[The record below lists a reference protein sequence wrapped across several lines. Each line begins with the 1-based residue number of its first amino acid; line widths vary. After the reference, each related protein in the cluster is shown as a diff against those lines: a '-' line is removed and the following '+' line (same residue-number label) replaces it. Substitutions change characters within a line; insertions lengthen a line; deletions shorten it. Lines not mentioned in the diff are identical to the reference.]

1 MPEITTELRLKGLI
15 LSAHELKAMTGWPD
29 ALVEDYLNLLDNF
42 ITIGGLLDIE
52 IDQKIEEVP
61 TNFANGSIPFAQGGF
76 LAQDNG
82 HLFWDL
88 TNRILKISGQIQS
101 QGRLKGETIVNAA
114 MSPYLILQNDETV
127 IGDTDTGAIS
137 LLLPEGISNT
147 AYRIVN
153 GGTSGNNITLIPDGA
168 ENLYGVNT
176 SEFLIDLEHL
186 DIQYS
191 IKGWN

>member
-1 MPEITTELRLKGLI
+1 MPEIETKLRLRGLI
-15 LSAHELKAMTGWPD
+15 LSARELKEMTGWPD

-61 TNFANGSIPFAQGGF
+61 TAFANGSIPFANNGF

-88 TNRILKISGQIQS
+88 TNSLLKISGQIQS
-101 QGRLKGETIVNAA
+101 QGRLKGGTIVTNI
-114 MSPYLILQNDETV
+114 MSPYTILENDETV
-127 IGDTDTGAIS
+127 TADTDTGAII
-137 LLLPEGISNT
+137 LQLPPGVDQA

-153 GGTSGNNITLIPDGA
+153 GGTSGNDITLIPDGTDP
-168 ENLYGVNT
+168 LFGVNA

-191 IKGWN
+191 VKGWN